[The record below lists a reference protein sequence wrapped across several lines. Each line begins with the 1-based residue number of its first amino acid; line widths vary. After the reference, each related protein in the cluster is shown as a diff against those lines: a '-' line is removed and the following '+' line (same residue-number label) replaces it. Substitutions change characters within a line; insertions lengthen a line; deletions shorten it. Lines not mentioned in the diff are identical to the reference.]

1 MPELPEVE
9 TTRRGLAPHV
19 IGRRIIE
26 VVVRDP
32 RLRWPITAD
41 FAPTLAGRRIEA
53 LRRRAKYL
61 IMELDRGAAILHL
74 GMSGALSLVAAGTP
88 AAKHDHVDVV
98 IEGGST
104 LRLTDPR
111 RFGSLHYV
119 AGDPEQ
125 HPLLRPLGP
134 EPLSTRFTP
143 EHLHHVT
150 RGRRASIKETL
161 MNARVVVGV
170 GNIYASE
177 ALFRA
182 GIDPRAAAGSIGIR
196 RYAKLVEAVRATL
209 ADAIRAGGSSLRDW
223 RHADGSLGY
232 FQQQY
237 FVYGRTGEACRRCAA
252 PIRELRQGQRATYF
266 CARCQ
271 RR

>member
-9 TTRRGLAPHV
+9 TTRRGLAPHLE
-19 IGRRIIE
+19 GRRIE
-26 VVVRDP
+26 NVLVRDA
-32 RLRWPITAD
+32 RLRWPVPPELAS
-41 FAPTLAGRRIEA
+41 ALAGRRIER

-61 IMELDRGAAILHL
+61 ILDLDRGALILHL
-74 GMSGALSLVAAGTP
+74 GMSGALGLVASGTP
-88 AAKHDHVDVV
+88 AAKHDHIDLV
-98 IEGGST
+98 IEGGCS

-111 RFGSLHYV
+111 RFGSVHFIT
-119 AGDPEQ
+119 GDPAE

-134 EPLSTRFTP
+134 EPMSQDFSAER
-143 EHLHHVT
+143 LHAAT

-161 MNARVVVGV
+161 MDAHVVAGV
-170 GNIYASE
+170 GNIYANE

-182 GIDPRAAAGSIGIR
+182 GIHPRAAAGRISLH
-196 RYAKLVEAVRATL
+196 RYASLVQAVRDTL

-237 FVYGRTGEACRRCAA
+237 FVYGRAGEACRRCEA